1 VKPTLLESILLDLI
15 IMRYDIRILF
25 NEMGEMFLFNNE
37 RPYNNDADL
46 QKLKVFLGK
55 SYLNVSLF
63 DIIKDLIKFLG
74 EDECSASHN
83 ILSKDEAEVLK
94 HLRGGDAS
102 SIEIIF
108 DEEKKDIETIKVT
121 KKSSVTN
128 FSRIQDL
135 ILRNGYQDITIK
147 TQNGIVAHCEST
159 TKYKLDTE

>member
-1 VKPTLLESILLDLI
+1 
-15 IMRYDIRILF
+15 
-25 NEMGEMFLFNNE
+25 MFLFNNE
-37 RPYNNDADL
+37 RPYNNDTDL
-46 QKLKVFLGK
+46 QKLKVFMGK

-94 HLRGGDAS
+94 HLRQDDVS
-102 SIEIIF
+102 RIEIIF
-108 DEEKKDIETIKVT
+108 DKVKGDIETIKVT